1 MLQAFLYGA
10 AGMAGALIVYTA
22 YDGLYTFCAWM
33 HSKKNASANSK
44 RRKRQETRYVVPNVT
59 NGRSVYLFKFTEAP
73 KIIYNIIVKNKKR
86 KNIFFRASLSPFAQF
101 FTQMGKI
108 KQKEGTE
115 SAVGGF

>member
-44 RRKRQETRYVVPNVT
+44 RRKRQETGYVVPNVT

-73 KIIYNIIVKNKKR
+73 KIIYNIIVKNKKEKIFSFGHSFHPLPNFLR
-86 KNIFFRASLSPFAQF
+86 KW
-101 FTQMGKI
+101 G
-108 KQKEGTE
+108 E
-115 SAVGGF
+115 